1 MKQLSLFSASIF
13 RIQLEQRGKVEEKPI
28 QRLYYS
34 IADVSK
40 ITGLKQYVLRYWET
54 EFQELRPA
62 KNRAGNRIYRKN
74 DIRLVFLIKR
84 LLYQEKYTIEG
95 ARQKLQK
102 LKTEKDSQM
111 HLSLSSFKV
120 DDVIEEVRAELKEI
134 LAMLDVNS
142 KKTDSKEIS
151 HNIAKKDQLNGA

>member
-1 MKQLSLFSASIF
+1 MKQLSLFSPSIC
-13 RIQLEQRGKVEEKPI
+13 RIQLEQRAKVEEKPI

-62 KNRAGNRIYRKN
+62 KNRAGNRIYRKT

-102 LKTEKDSQM
+102 LKKEKDSQM

-120 DDVIEEVRAELKEI
+120 DDVIEEIRSGLKEI
-134 LAMLDVNS
+134 LEMLDGSEENETASQSAPESSVQEN
-142 KKTDSKEIS
+142 
-151 HNIAKKDQLNGA
+151 